1 MKTLQKVVVLLFLL
15 TFCKALNA
23 FDPESSL
30 ISKTDVYWMALN
42 IYHEDSGEPIQG
54 QVAIA
59 MVTMKH
65 ASSDAESTC
74 DVIYDRKQFT

>member
-1 MKTLQKVVVLLFLL
+1 MPVNPRDPIDELKRLSMMIQN
-15 TFCKALNA
+15 ALVC
-23 FDPESSL
+23 L
-30 ISKTDVYWMALN
+30 ALN

-74 DVIYDRKQFT
+74 DVIYYRKQFT